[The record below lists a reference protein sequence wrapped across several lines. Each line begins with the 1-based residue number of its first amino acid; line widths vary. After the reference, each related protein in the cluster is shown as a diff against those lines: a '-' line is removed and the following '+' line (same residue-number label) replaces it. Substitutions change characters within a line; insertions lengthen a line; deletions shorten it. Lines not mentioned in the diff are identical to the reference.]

1 MKYVLIGLFFISVG
15 ALQGQGR
22 THKREQRDSIK
33 KAMLIELKAYRVGLI
48 KTELD
53 LDEKTSLVF
62 FAVYDPYFQST
73 STLKKAFGKKWRGI
87 SKSEMSEIEASEYL
101 NDVLTLRKKEI
112 ELLEDVSEKLKGII
126 PMNKIIELSALEK
139 RVKRKLL
146 KKARELRKRG
156 KK

>member
-1 MKYVLIGLFFISVG
+1 
-15 ALQGQGR
+15 
-22 THKREQRDSIK
+22 
-33 KAMLIELKAYRVGLI
+33 
-48 KTELD
+48 
-53 LDEKTSLVF
+53 
-62 FAVYDPYFQST
+62 
-73 STLKKAFGKKWRGI
+73 
-87 SKSEMSEIEASEYL
+87 
-101 NDVLTLRKKEI
+101 LRKKEI